1 MTLKSFKILR
11 FNLSVSEM
19 FVNFVQLLKINLM
32 KTFFFKSNP
41 NELSTLAILIQMG
54 IFAAVGLGSII
65 AIFEFIAH
73 VR

>member
-11 FNLSVSEM
+11 FNLSESEM
-19 FVNFVQLLKINLM
+19 FVNFVQLLNINPM

-54 IFAAVGLGSII
+54 IFATVGLGSII

-73 VR
+73 AR

>member
-11 FNLSVSEM
+11 FNLSESEI
-19 FVNFVQLLKINLM
+19 FVNFVQLLKINPM

-73 VR
+73 AR

>member
-1 MTLKSFKILR
+1 
-11 FNLSVSEM
+11 M
-19 FVNFVQLLKINLM
+19 FVNFVQLLKINPM

-73 VR
+73 AR